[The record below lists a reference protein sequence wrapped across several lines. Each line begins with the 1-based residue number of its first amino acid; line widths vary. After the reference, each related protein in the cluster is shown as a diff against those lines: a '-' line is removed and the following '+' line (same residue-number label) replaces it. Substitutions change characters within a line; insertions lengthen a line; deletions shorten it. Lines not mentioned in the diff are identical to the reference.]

1 MARKFDKDAVLDL
14 LDQWLVAEDETIEQ
28 TKKIGSATEND
39 SIKIFMDII
48 RTDSAKHKRIQD
60 FLKKALT
67 AQSPVVSFDEIGD
80 ISQMVNDHLELEQ
93 KTVDYGNELVKD
105 VNLPVVKELLEYLLE
120 DEQKHVR
127 LLKSLAAMKE
137 FAQKNT

>member
-1 MARKFDKDAVLDL
+1 
-14 LDQWLVAEDETIEQ
+14 
-28 TKKIGSATEND
+28 
-39 SIKIFMDII
+39 MDII

-105 VNLPVVKELLEYLLE
+105 VNLPIVKELLEYLLE

>member
-14 LDQWLVAEDETIEQ
+14 LDQWLIAEDETIEQ

-67 AQSPVVSFDEIGD
+67 TQAPTVSFDQIGD